1 MRAYLPRHLR
11 GSMSEEIRRAVI
23 ESLRRVRDPERG
35 SDIVSLGIVS
45 DIVVSNGRV
54 MFAITA
60 DPARAAAMEPIRAA
74 AEQAAKAVPGVTGA
88 AVVLTA
94 EAVPGVGT
102 RRPGPPTPSPVAG
115 PQSPTAPRRPAATG
129 KAGVPGVEA
138 IVAVASGKGGVGKST
153 TAVNLALAL
162 VTSGLRVGL

>member
-60 DPARAAAMEPIRAA
+60 DPARAAAMEPIRKEAEAA
-74 AEQAAKAVPGVTGA
+74 ARSVPGVMGA

-94 EAVPGVGT
+94 EAMPAAQA
-102 RRPGPPTPSPVAG
+102 RRAPDLRSPVAG
-115 PQSPTAPRRPAATG
+115 SPPPAA
-129 KAGVPGVEA
+129 P
-138 IVAVASGKGGVGKST
+138 
-153 TAVNLALAL
+153 
-162 VTSGLRVGL
+162 